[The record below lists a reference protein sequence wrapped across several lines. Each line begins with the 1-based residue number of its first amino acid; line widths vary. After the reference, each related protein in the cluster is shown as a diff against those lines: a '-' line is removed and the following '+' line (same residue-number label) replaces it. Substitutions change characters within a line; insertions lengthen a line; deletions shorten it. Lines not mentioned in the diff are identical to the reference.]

1 MLLYGLDNKR
11 SAYEHDGGRD
21 SEVDSSK
28 RIEQAIYELG
38 NEVKDFIVWS
48 YSLMCQSSQSTISE
62 RIDEVAQLIL
72 REGSACPDAV
82 IGSIMAW

>member
-1 MLLYGLDNKR
+1 MNRSCKERLFCSFFNMLLYGLDNKR

-38 NEVKDFIVWS
+38 NEVKDFIVLS
-48 YSLMCQSSQSTISE
+48 YSLMC
-62 RIDEVAQLIL
+62 
-72 REGSACPDAV
+72 
-82 IGSIMAW
+82 